1 MINFISF
8 YYLYFLVVFSL
19 LLLFVTL
26 MNILLSFLF
35 TRKNKRQGSID
46 FSSKKPLI
54 SVLIP
59 ARDEEE
65 NIHRCINSLLK
76 QSYSNIE
83 VVVLD
88 DDSEDNTFALAKE
101 ISDLDS
107 RVSVYKGNKV
117 PSGWLGKNWACHQL
131 SEKANGEFLLFLDSD
146 TKLSANL
153 LSDSMNMHINED
165 LDLLTL
171 FPKRKASTFIDKII
185 SVTIGWMI
193 FSWIPIFLANTSKFP
208 FFSAAFG
215 QFLLFKRDSYNLIGG
230 HKTIKVE
237 ILDDFELGR
246 NISRNKLKLKMING
260 VKDIETFSYNSEKEA
275 LRGFSRTIFP
285 FFYQSLIGFLIL
297 WFLFISMTF
306 IPFLMIFVEFF
317 NITLD
322 ENKNSLILL
331 IWTLLSCSWVLAALR
346 SKQSIFLAILFPF
359 AMLVTSIIGFY
370 SVVSFLI
377 DNIHWKN
384 RNVIFQKGNK
394 DK

>member
-1 MINFISF
+1 MINYIFF
-8 YYLYFLVVFSL
+8 YYLYFLVIFSL
-19 LLLFVTL
+19 LLLFITL
-26 MNILLSFLF
+26 INIFLSFLF
-35 TRKNKRQGSID
+35 IRKNKRNDSID
-46 FSSKKPLI
+46 ISSKEPLI

-59 ARDEEE
+59 ARDEED
-65 NIHRCINSLLK
+65 NIQRCINSLLK

-83 VVVLD
+83 VLILD
-88 DDSEDNTFALAKE
+88 DDSKDNTFTLATE

-107 RVSVYKGNKV
+107 RVNVFKGKKI

-146 TKLSANL
+146 TNLKPNL
-153 LSDSMNMHINED
+153 LSDSIKMHINED

-193 FSWIPIFLANTSKFP
+193 FSWIPIFLANKSKFP
-208 FFSAAFG
+208 FFSTAFG
-215 QFLLFKRDSYNLIGG
+215 QFLLFKKHSYLLIGG

-260 VKDIETFSYNSEKEA
+260 VKDIETFSYSSEKEA
-275 LRGFSRTIFP
+275 IKGFSRTIFP

-297 WFLFISMTF
+297 WFLFISITF

-317 NITLD
+317 NINLD
-322 ENKNSLILL
+322 ENTNSLILL
-331 IWTLLSCSWVLAALR
+331 TWTLLTCSWILAALR
-346 SKQSIFLAILFPF
+346 SKQSILLAILFPF
-359 AMLVTSIIGFY
+359 ATLVTSIIGFY
-370 SVVSFLI
+370 SVISFFI

-384 RNVIFQKGNK
+384 RNVIYQKEKNK
-394 DK
+394 

>member
-26 MNILLSFLF
+26 VNILLSFLF
-35 TRKNKRQGSID
+35 TRKNKKQGSID

-54 SVLIP
+54 SILIP

-146 TKLSANL
+146 TKLSPNV

-165 LDLLTL
+165 LDILNL

>member
-26 MNILLSFLF
+26 VNILLSFLF

>member
-19 LLLFVTL
+19 LLLFITL
-26 MNILLSFLF
+26 VNILLSFLF

-275 LRGFSRTIFP
+275 LRGVSRTIFP

>member
-19 LLLFVTL
+19 LLLFITL
-26 MNILLSFLF
+26 VNILLSFLF

-246 NISRNKLKLKMING
+246 NISRNKLILKMING

>member
-19 LLLFVTL
+19 LLLFITL
-26 MNILLSFLF
+26 VNILLSFLF

-65 NIHRCINSLLK
+65 NIYRCINSLLK

-146 TKLSANL
+146 TKLSPNV

-394 DK
+394 NK

>member
-19 LLLFVTL
+19 LLLFITL
-26 MNILLSFLF
+26 VNILLSFLF

>member
-19 LLLFVTL
+19 LLLFITL
-26 MNILLSFLF
+26 VNILLSFLF

-394 DK
+394 NK

>member
-19 LLLFVTL
+19 LLLFITL
-26 MNILLSFLF
+26 VNILLSFLF

-76 QSYSNIE
+76 QIYSNIE

-107 RVSVYKGNKV
+107 RVSVYIGNEV

-146 TKLSANL
+146 TKLSPNV

-193 FSWIPIFLANTSKFP
+193 FSWIPIFLANSSKFP

>member
-19 LLLFVTL
+19 LLLFITL
-26 MNILLSFLF
+26 VNILLSFLF

-59 ARDEEE
+59 ARDEEK
-65 NIHRCINSLLK
+65 NIYRCINSLLK

-88 DDSEDNTFALAKE
+88 DDSEDNTFTLAKE

-107 RVSVYKGNKV
+107 RVSVYKGKKV

-317 NITLD
+317 NVTLD